1 MDMKVQK
8 ATGDSYG
15 LYFALLNLSAILNVL
30 LDLGISNYN
39 NRKIAAHP
47 ERFKNYFS
55 SITVI
60 RFSLAILFTIVIQL
74 VGALFGYSSDQLFL
88 LFILGMNQVLLSS
101 ILYIRSNY
109 TALGQFK
116 IDSFFSVFD
125 RILMISGV
133 GWLIY
138 AAGAITIEKFIW
150 IQFFGYLITFLA
162 STLVLLLVGKASLPH
177 LNVRFSKVLIRKSAP
192 YAMIV
197 LLMSAYNYSDSIM
210 IERLLSDG
218 IKENALYAQSF
229 RILTALNNY
238 AYLFAVLLLPIFSRM
253 LKRKEAVGKLLNL
266 SGGLLIYG
274 VSAFVIITIHYR
286 MDILSACY
294 GDYGLNNNF
303 FSGEILL
310 NKENIIHSQKIYTVL
325 ILGIIPMSF
334 NYCYGVLIT
343 ASGKMGILNKIAT
356 VSLLLN
362 LILNV
367 MLIPKYGAY
376 GAAYASLITQ
386 SFSAIA
392 QLLIAYKTFK
402 ISFELLKPTRF
413 LLGLSF
419 LYFAIDNLD
428 YLLSLQL
435 RLLVIG
441 VLTILGLLIS
451 VKFTGF
457 LGLIRGLKKS
467 N

>member
-1 MDMKVQK
+1 MQVQK

-15 LYFALLNLSAILNVL
+15 LYFALLNLAAILNVF

-47 ERFKNYFS
+47 ARFKNYFS

-60 RFSLAILFTIVIQL
+60 RFSLAVLFTIVLQV
-74 VGALFGYSSDQLFL
+74 VGALFGYTSDQLFL

-109 TALGQFK
+109 TALGKFK

-138 AAGAITIEKFIW
+138 GDGEITIEKFIW
-150 IQFFGYLITFLA
+150 IQFFGYVITFIA
-162 STLVLLLVGKASLPH
+162 STLVLLLVGKASLPR
-177 LNVRFSKVLIRKSAP
+177 LNIRFSKVLVKKSAP
-192 YAMIV
+192 YAIIV

-210 IERLLSDG
+210 IERMLSDG
-218 IKENALYAQSF
+218 VKENALYAQSF

-253 LKRKEAVGKLLNL
+253 LKLKEGVGRLLNL

-303 FSGEILL
+303 FSGKPLL
-310 NKENIIHSQKIYTVL
+310 NRESIMHSQEIYAVL
-325 ILGIIPMSF
+325 IMGIIPMSF

-362 LILNV
+362 LILNFI
-367 MLIPKYGAY
+367 LIPKYGAY

-386 SFSAIA
+386 SFSALA
-392 QLLIAYKTFK
+392 QVFIAYKTFK
-402 ISFELLKPTRF
+402 ISFELLKPIRF
-413 LLGLSF
+413 LVGLLF
-419 LYFAIDNLD
+419 LYVSIDNLD
-428 YLLSLQL
+428 YLVSLQT
-435 RLLVIG
+435 RLILIV
-441 VLTILGLLIS
+441 VLAILGMLIS

-457 LGLIRGLKKS
+457 FKLLKGLKKS

>member
-1 MDMKVQK
+1 MQVQK

-15 LYFALLNLSAILNVL
+15 LYFALLNLAAILNVF

-47 ERFKNYFS
+47 ARFKNYFS

-60 RFSLAILFTIVIQL
+60 RFSLAVLFTIVLQV
-74 VGALFGYSSDQLFL
+74 VGALFGYTSDQLFL

-109 TALGQFK
+109 TALGKFK

-125 RILMISGV
+125 RVLMISGV

-138 AAGAITIEKFIW
+138 GDGEITIEKFIW
-150 IQFFGYLITFLA
+150 IQFFGYVITFIA
-162 STLVLLLVGKASLPH
+162 STLVLLLVGKASLPR
-177 LNVRFSKVLIRKSAP
+177 LNIRFSKVLVKKSAP
-192 YAMIV
+192 YAIIV

-210 IERLLSDG
+210 IERMLSDG
-218 IKENALYAQSF
+218 VKENALYAQSF

-253 LKRKEAVGKLLNL
+253 LKLKEGVGRLLNL

-303 FSGEILL
+303 FSGKPLL
-310 NKENIIHSQKIYTVL
+310 NRESIMHSQEIYAVL
-325 ILGIIPMSF
+325 IMGIIPMSF

-362 LILNV
+362 LILNFI
-367 MLIPKYGAY
+367 LIPKYGAY

-386 SFSAIA
+386 SFSALA
-392 QLLIAYKTFK
+392 QVFIAYKTFK
-402 ISFELLKPTRF
+402 ISFELLKPIRF
-413 LLGLSF
+413 LVGLLF
-419 LYFAIDNLD
+419 LYVSIDNLD
-428 YLLSLQL
+428 YLVSLQT
-435 RLLVIG
+435 RLILIV
-441 VLTILGLLIS
+441 VLAILGMLIS

-457 LGLIRGLKKS
+457 FKLLKGLKKS

>member
-1 MDMKVQK
+1 MDMQVQK

-15 LYFALLNLSAILNVL
+15 LYFALLNLAAILNVF

-47 ERFKNYFS
+47 ARFKNYFS

-60 RFSLAILFTIVIQL
+60 RFSLAVLFTIVLQV
-74 VGALFGYSSDQLFL
+74 VGALFGYTSDQLFL

-109 TALGQFK
+109 TALGKFK

-125 RILMISGV
+125 RVLMISGV

-138 AAGAITIEKFIW
+138 GDGEITIEKFIW
-150 IQFFGYLITFLA
+150 IQFFGYVITFIA
-162 STLVLLLVGKASLPH
+162 STLVLLLVGKASLPR
-177 LNVRFSKVLIRKSAP
+177 LNIRFSKVLVKKSAP
-192 YAMIV
+192 YAIIV

-210 IERLLSDG
+210 IERMLSDG
-218 IKENALYAQSF
+218 VKENALYAQSF

-253 LKRKEAVGKLLNL
+253 LKLKEGVGRLLNL

-303 FSGEILL
+303 FSGKPLL
-310 NKENIIHSQKIYTVL
+310 NRESIMHSQEIYAVL
-325 ILGIIPMSF
+325 IMGIIPMSF

-362 LILNV
+362 LILNFI
-367 MLIPKYGAY
+367 LIPKYGAY

-386 SFSAIA
+386 SFSALA
-392 QLLIAYKTFK
+392 QVFIAYKTFK
-402 ISFELLKPTRF
+402 ISFELLKPIRF
-413 LLGLSF
+413 LVGLLF
-419 LYFAIDNLD
+419 LYVSIDNLD
-428 YLLSLQL
+428 YLVSLQT
-435 RLLVIG
+435 RLILIV
-441 VLTILGLLIS
+441 VLAILGMLIS

-457 LGLIRGLKKS
+457 FKLLKGLKKS